1 MTDARICSIRLY
13 DVSANAYGTGQK
25 LSAGRVFKHFQSC
38 IVAVETADG
47 TVGWGETM
55 PYSSNYLPAFAA
67 GARAALA
74 ELAPALIGCDVR
86 SISVLQTRMDHALY
100 GHGYAKVGIEMAAWD
115 ALGKL
120 SGWPLYQHFGGLL
133 SPEPQISAHIGTMAD
148 EDRADRMFRYR
159 SLGIRQFAC
168 KATGDVVEDIAYVR
182 WLSETLAPGESAKL
196 DANGAWRV
204 DEGIRVLRAAQDIP
218 LWFEQPC
225 QTYEECRDLRRA
237 VAMPVILDEC
247 ADSLSLLIRAYEDR
261 VLDAVSLKPAKNG
274 GIAHTLAMRDFLTY
288 LGKPMHVQDA
298 GGTDI
303 VNAMIAHIAHS
314 VAPRRLLYVWDAHN
328 LIETVTATGG
338 PDGHHGRLCAS
349 DRPGLG
355 VAPIPEVLG
364 QPYASFH

>member
-1 MTDARICSIRLY
+1 MDATIRAIRLY
-13 DVSANAYGTGQK
+13 DVPAIAHGTGQK
-25 LSAGRVFKHFQSC
+25 VSGGRVFKHFRSC
-38 IVAVETADG
+38 IVAVETTDG

-55 PYSSNYLPAFAA
+55 PYNSNYLPAFAA
-67 GARAALA
+67 GARAGLQ

-86 SISVLQTRMDHALY
+86 AISVLQARMDHTLY
-100 GHGYAKVGIEMAAWD
+100 GHGYAKVGLEMAAWD

-120 SGWPLYQHFGGLL
+120 SRWPLYLHFGGML
-133 SPEPQISAHIGTMAD
+133 SPEPQISAHIGAMAD
-148 EDRADRMFRYR
+148 EDRPERMARYR
-159 SLGIRQFAC
+159 SFGIRQFSC
-168 KATGDVVEDIAYVR
+168 KATGDVVADIAYVR
-182 WLSETLAPGESAKL
+182 WLAENLAPGESAKL

-204 DEGIRVLRAAQDIP
+204 DEGIRVLRAAQDLP

-237 VAMPVILDEC
+237 VAMPIILDEC

-274 GIAHTLAMRDFLTY
+274 GIAHTLAMRDFLSH

-298 GGTDI
+298 AGTDI

-314 VAPRRLLYVWDAHN
+314 IAPRRLLYIWDAHN

-338 PDGHHGRLCAS
+338 PDGSAGRLCAA

-355 VAPIPEVLG
+355 VTPILTVLG
-364 QPYASFH
+364 EPLAVFE